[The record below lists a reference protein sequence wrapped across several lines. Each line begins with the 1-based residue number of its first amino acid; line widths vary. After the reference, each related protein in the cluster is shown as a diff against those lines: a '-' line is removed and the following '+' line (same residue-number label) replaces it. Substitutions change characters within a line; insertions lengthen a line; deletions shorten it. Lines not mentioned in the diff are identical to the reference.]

1 MAIARARRRW
11 PRAALIRLT
20 GSSRSVLSSQLI
32 GLAALA
38 CGVDDASTGLD
49 SEPVATVTVTPPVT
63 RIAPGGRAQLHAS
76 VRDGAGT
83 VLPEHVVTWSST
95 NEDVA
100 TVSESGLVSGLS
112 DGETVVTAASG
123 GQSGSATV
131 TVRTAVEVI
140 EIRPATAVISV
151 SENLELVAITRDRDG
166 NVLTGRQ
173 LVWTSGSAEVATVS
187 QGGIVTGIAA
197 GTARILVTTEGEK
210 GSALITVLSAD

>member
-1 MAIARARRRW
+1 MALAGAMRRW

-20 GSSRSVLSSQLI
+20 VSSRSVLSSQLI

-49 SEPVATVTVTPPVT
+49 SEPVASVTVTPPVT

-95 NEDVA
+95 NETVA

-140 EIRPATAVISV
+140 EIRPAEAVISV
-151 SENLELVAITRDRDG
+151 SETLELVAITRDKDG
-166 NVLTGRQ
+166 NVLSGRQ

-187 QGGIVTGIAA
+187 PGGIVTGVAA
-197 GTARILVTTEGEK
+197 GTARILATTEGEK
-210 GSALITVLSAD
+210 GSALITVLAAD

>member
-20 GSSRSVLSSQLI
+20 VLSSQLI

-112 DGETVVTAASG
+112 DGATVVTAASG

>member
-1 MAIARARRRW
+1 MALAGAMRRW

-20 GSSRSVLSSQLI
+20 VSSRSVLSSQLI
-32 GLAALA
+32 GLAALGCA
-38 CGVDDASTGLD
+38 GDDASTGLD
-49 SEPVATVTVTPPVT
+49 SEPVASVTVTPPVT

-95 NEDVA
+95 NETVA

-140 EIRPATAVISV
+140 EIRPAEAVISV
-151 SENLELVAITRDRDG
+151 SETLELVAITRDKDG
-166 NVLTGRQ
+166 NVLSGRQ

-187 QGGIVTGIAA
+187 PGGIVTGVAA
-197 GTARILVTTEGEK
+197 GTARILATTEGEK
-210 GSALITVLSAD
+210 GSALITVLAAD

>member
-1 MAIARARRRW
+1 MALAGAMRRW
-11 PRAALIRLT
+11 PRAALIRLAV
-20 GSSRSVLSSQLI
+20 SSRSVLSSQLI
-32 GLAALA
+32 GLAALGCA
-38 CGVDDASTGLD
+38 GDDASTGLD
-49 SEPVATVTVTPPVT
+49 SEPVASVTVTPPVT

-140 EIRPATAVISV
+140 EILPAEAVISV
-151 SENLELVAITRDRDG
+151 SETLELVAITRDKDG
-166 NVLTGRQ
+166 NVLSGRQ

-187 QGGIVTGIAA
+187 PGGIVTGTAA
-197 GTARILVTTEGEK
+197 GTARILATTEGEK
-210 GSALITVLSAD
+210 GSALITVLAAD